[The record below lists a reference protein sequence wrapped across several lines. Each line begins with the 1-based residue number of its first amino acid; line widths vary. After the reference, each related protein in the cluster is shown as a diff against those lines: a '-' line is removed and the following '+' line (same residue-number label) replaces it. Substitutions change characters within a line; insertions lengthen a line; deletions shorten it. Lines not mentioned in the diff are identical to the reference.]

1 VPRPD
6 AVRLEHAVNFRL
18 GLLRE
23 FSMAS
28 RCNQVSCFGHLRAVL
43 FAASLVLFVST
54 LTQSQT
60 KPGTAP
66 PPPSPNSEPRPSNR
80 GTDDKNDPFHDFGSP
95 ENEMRARQILKAEK
109 KQYDENVARAREA
122 SYLASEIV
130 RAYEARRTFNS
141 EDAKKF
147 EKLEKLTKRIR
158 NEAGGSETEPDVKDI
173 PAGIDAAVK
182 QVAEMTDDLR
192 KLVEKTPRHVISASV
207 IDQANKLLG
216 LLQHVRFAR

>member
-1 VPRPD
+1 
-6 AVRLEHAVNFRL
+6 
-18 GLLRE
+18 
-23 FSMAS
+23 MAS
-28 RCNQVSCFGHLRAVL
+28 LCNLESSIGYPRAAL
-43 FAASLVLFVST
+43 FAASLLLFVSISA
-54 LTQSQT
+54 QSQ

-66 PPPSPNSEPRPSNR
+66 PPPEPRPTNSSK
-80 GTDDKNDPFHDFGSP
+80 DDKNDPFHDFGSP

-130 RAYEARRTFNS
+130 RAYETKKTFNS

-147 EKLEKLTKRIR
+147 ERLEKLTKKIR
-158 NEAGGSETEPDVKDI
+158 SEAGGSDSEPDVKDI
-173 PAGIDAAVK
+173 PGVMDAAVK
-182 QVAEMTDDLR
+182 QVAEMADDLR
-192 KLVEKTPRHVISASV
+192 KLVEKTPRHVISAAV